1 MSAVVQLLD
10 PRGTTPGD
18 WCDRMVLELDRFGTI
33 PILMFGMTWK
43 DWARQVVQLYE
54 ISILDPPNPDQYEEG
69 DFEEWA
75 IDFND
80 AVFAGD

>member
-1 MSAVVQLLD
+1 MSTIQLID
-10 PRGTTPGD
+10 PRRVTPND
-18 WCDRMVLELDRFGTI
+18 WCDRMVLELDQFGTI
-33 PILMFGMTWK
+33 PIYDDRMGWRE
-43 DWARQVVQLYE
+43 WARQVVQLAE
-54 ISILDPPNPDQYEEG
+54 ISFFSPPNPDQYEED

>member
-1 MSAVVQLLD
+1 MSLTIQTID
-10 PRGTTPGD
+10 PRGMKPRE

-33 PILMFGMTWK
+33 PVIMSNGEWRTWA
-43 DWARQVVQLYE
+43 DEVIQLSE
-54 ISILDPPNPDQYEEG
+54 ISMFQPPSPDSYDE
-69 DFEEWA
+69 FEDWA

>member
-1 MSAVVQLLD
+1 MRLTTQVIH
-10 PRGTTPGD
+10 PRGMSPRD

-33 PILMFGMTWK
+33 PVIMADEEWK
-43 DWARQVVQLYE
+43 QWGREVIQLSE
-54 ISILDPPNPDQYEEG
+54 ISIFDPPAPDFYE